1 MPGTDPRL
9 AEAVSAAT
17 GSVLADVGCGDGKHT
32 VRWAER
38 RPDSLVVGLDAE
50 MTRLDRSLVAVRRR
64 KLNVVFVGA
73 AAERPPDAL
82 LGQVAEIAVVM
93 PWGSLLDGVLGADRD
108 VLRSLLA
115 LGAPGATLDAV
126 VNVRPWDAPDSVDRK
141 LAATPEPTADH
152 LASLVKAYGELG
164 WTLEPAGWLTDEEA
178 RALGSTWAS
187 RVVSARAS
195 RLLRLRATG
204 PATPTLL
211 LDAAS
216 GRVASVADDMPADA
230 GRSASEPSPTGAG
243 PVRTEPPSA
252 ERWSVEGDRAGA
264 RPSADNGGAG
274 PEPESAHV
282 ERSRAES

>member
-9 AEAVSAAT
+9 ADAISAAT
-17 GSVLADVGCGDGKHT
+17 GPVLADVGCGDGRHT

-38 RPDSLVVGLDAE
+38 HPDALVVGLDAE
-50 MTRLDRSLVAVRRR
+50 TTRLDRSLVAVRRR

-73 AAERPPDAL
+73 AAERPPDPL
-82 LGQVAEIAVVM
+82 LGRVAEIAVVM
-93 PWGSLLDGVLGADRD
+93 PWGSLLDGILGSDRG
-108 VLRSLLA
+108 VLRSVLA

-141 LAATPEPTADH
+141 LAATPEPTPDH
-152 LASLVKAYGELG
+152 LASLVEAYGELG
-164 WTLEPAGWLTDEEA
+164 WDLEPAGRLTDEEA

-211 LDAAS
+211 LDEAS
-216 GRVASVADDMPADA
+216 GRAVAGAAEDMPADVRLS
-230 GRSASEPSPTGAG
+230 GPEPPPA
-243 PVRTEPPSA
+243 RTEPPLTESWPA
-252 ERWSVEGDRAGA
+252 KRDHAGA
-264 RPSADNGGAG
+264 GRSPSDAGGAA
-274 PEPESAHV
+274 PETRSAGV
-282 ERSRAES
+282 ERSRAEP